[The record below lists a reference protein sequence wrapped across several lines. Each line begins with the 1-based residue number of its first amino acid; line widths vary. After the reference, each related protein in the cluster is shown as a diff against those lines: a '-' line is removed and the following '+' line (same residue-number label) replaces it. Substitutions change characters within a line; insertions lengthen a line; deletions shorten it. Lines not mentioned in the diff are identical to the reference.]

1 LSAVNYTYDD
11 YGRFHSVTSSVHSAS
26 TEPVESVVNYSYL
39 ENSSLIAGYTSP
51 NGFEATKSYEPNR
64 NLITEVKNQFD
75 NTTISQYNY
84 ANDEIGRRTQRID
97 TMANTTTN
105 TFGYNNRSE
114 LIDAALGLDDYGYNY
129 DQIGNRIT
137 VTSSVDSVSSV
148 VNYQANQLNQYTNIS
163 YGQGSSLPSYDA
175 DGNML
180 THGDWTYTWNGE
192 NRMTSASNCVDNT
205 YITYSYD
212 YQGRMIQ
219 KVTDGETILFYWD
232 GNHVIAEMTDS
243 TTNLYT
249 WSHGE
254 TLTASLGGETV
265 FYAHDANKNITD
277 LLDDSG
283 SHLVHYDYSPFGEE
297 SSTVYSSPFTVSL
310 NPFGFSNEYFDE
322 TTGLVE
328 YKYRPYFPQ
337 LGKFLSLDPIE
348 ESGGINLYGI
358 GGNDLINNWDEW
370 GLSEDEVL
378 VVVFLT
384 ATDADMFS
392 TEITTN
398 C

>member
-1 LSAVNYTYDD
+1 
-11 YGRFHSVTSSVHSAS
+11 
-26 TEPVESVVNYSYL
+26 
-39 ENSSLIAGYTSP
+39 
-51 NGFEATKSYEPNR
+51 
-64 NLITEVKNQFD
+64 
-75 NTTISQYNY
+75 
-84 ANDEIGRRTQRID
+84 
-97 TMANTTTN
+97 
-105 TFGYNNRSE
+105 
-114 LIDAALGLDDYGYNY
+114 
-129 DQIGNRIT
+129 
-137 VTSSVDSVSSV
+137 
-148 VNYQANQLNQYTNIS
+148 
-163 YGQGSSLPSYDA
+163 
-175 DGNML
+175 
-180 THGDWTYTWNGE
+180 
-192 NRMTSASNCVDNT
+192 
-205 YITYSYD
+205 
-212 YQGRMIQ
+212 MIQ